1 MINLRVRWLFALFLV
16 SVTIGVI
23 WALVE
28 NLASWQVNVVYAGC
42 GCLCGC
48 ISTILGMRAS
58 SVTPKKDKFG
68 VIECTSL
75 RDVEKRNGL
84 IRAAIDID

>member
-1 MINLRVRWLFALFLV
+1 MVFSLFLG

-23 WALVE
+23 GALIE

-48 ISTILGMRAS
+48 ICTILGMRAS
-58 SVTPKKDKFG
+58 SVAPNKDKFG
-68 VIECTSL
+68 EIECTSL
-75 RDVEKRNGL
+75 RVLDKRNGL
-84 IRAAIDID
+84 IRVAIDIE